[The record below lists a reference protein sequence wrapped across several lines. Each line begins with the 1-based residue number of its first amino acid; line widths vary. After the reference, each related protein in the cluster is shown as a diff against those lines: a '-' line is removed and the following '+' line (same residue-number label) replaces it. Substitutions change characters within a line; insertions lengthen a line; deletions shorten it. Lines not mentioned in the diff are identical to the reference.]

1 MEYIFCFLG
10 TLVTFAI
17 GYLTGRSIQIKA
29 KTYGWL
35 LIDKKRDRFKL
46 ELNNVLDLDNLPK
59 SKTYLVLHV
68 DPTADLPPRKEN
80 SLLNEMEDLK

>member
-1 MEYIFCFLG
+1 MEYLLSILG
-10 TLVTFAI
+10 ILIAYAF
-17 GYLTGRSIQIKA
+17 GYFTGRNIRIKA

-68 DPTADLPPRKEN
+68 DPTADLAPRKEN